1 MNVLKISV
9 DVTTTAPILNQDT
22 TASVM
27 LAIHSMGMDMRVM
40 VRTMLTICCIVH
52 AWSILLYVRKYSKHL

>member
-22 TASVM
+22 TAPVM
-27 LAIHSMGMDMRVM
+27 LAIHSMRMDMHVM
-40 VRTMLTICCIVH
+40 VRTMLTICCVH
-52 AWSILLYVRKYSKHL
+52 RVVIPGNLYFR